1 MCSGPDFISE
11 IADAVEE
18 KTRRRSMERCSS
30 SLSGVNLLDPGRLR
44 ELVLER
50 RRMEIISRLQRLLT
64 ELEEINERLR
74 VVKYRQLFG
83 SDSSH

>member
-1 MCSGPDFISE
+1 MCSSPDFISE
-11 IADAVEE
+11 IADAVEK
-18 KTRRRSMERCSS
+18 KTRRRSMEMCSS
-30 SLSGVNLLDPGRLR
+30 SLSGASLLDPGRLR

-74 VVKYRQLFG
+74 VVRHRQLFG
-83 SDSSH
+83 GDVSH

>member
-1 MCSGPDFISE
+1 MCGGSDFITE

-18 KTRRRSMERCSS
+18 RTRRRGMERCSS
-30 SLSGVNLLDPGRLR
+30 SFSGVSLLDPGRLR
-44 ELVLER
+44 ELMLER

-74 VVKYRQLFG
+74 VVRYRQLFG
-83 SDSSH
+83 DDMS